1 MAYTS
6 GPEKEMMTNNQ
17 PAESDWKNF
26 RSIVPELRE
35 RYLRARNTELI
46 SILQGESL
54 TPTEKFWTASE
65 RIDEIGD
72 ILRACLDDHRR
83 SRMMHALRLMYHH
96 KMITDEDLDGFSE
109 EVRRRI
115 AL

>member
-1 MAYTS
+1 
-6 GPEKEMMTNNQ
+6 MTNNQ
-17 PAESDWKNF
+17 PAESDWKKF

-46 SILQGESL
+46 AIFQSESL

-65 RIDEIGD
+65 RMEEIGG
-72 ILRACLDDHRR
+72 ILRTCLDDHRR
-83 SRMMHALRLMYHH
+83 SNMMHSLRLMYHH
-96 KMITDEDLDGFSE
+96 QMITDEDLNGFSE
-109 EVRRRI
+109 EVRDRI

>member
-1 MAYTS
+1 
-6 GPEKEMMTNNQ
+6 MTNSQ

-35 RYLRARNTELI
+35 RYLRARNIELI

-54 TPTEKFWTASE
+54 TPTEKFWTATE
-65 RIDEIGD
+65 RMEEIGD
-72 ILRACLDDHRR
+72 ILKACLDDHRR
-83 SRMMHALRLMYHH
+83 STMIHAIRLMYHH
-96 KMITDEDLDGFSE
+96 QMITDEDLKGFSE
-109 EVRRRI
+109 EVRERI

>member
-1 MAYTS
+1 
-6 GPEKEMMTNNQ
+6 MMKNNQ

-35 RYLRARNTELI
+35 RYLRAQNTELI
-46 SILQGESL
+46 STLQDESL

-65 RIDEIGD
+65 RMDEIGD

-83 SRMMHALRLMYHH
+83 STMIHALRRMYHH
-96 KMITDEDLDGFSE
+96 RMITDQDLNGFSE
-109 EVRRRI
+109 EVRERI
-115 AL
+115 AP